1 MAIFEAPIAHEAVHY
16 SNPELE
22 GEFEDEA
29 SPYSTPESPYSNPEY
44 EYEGLL
50 GNIISGI
57 GGLLGGGEGEVG
69 ETTHE
74 WEEEFEDEA
83 SPYSTPE
90 HPYST
95 PEGEYEG
102 LLGNIISGIGSILGG
117 GEGEVGEVGE
127 TTHEWEEEFEDEASF
142 SSPYSTPEHP
152 YSIPEGEYEGLLG
165 NIISGIGGLLGGG
178 EVGEW
183 EYEASPYSTPEQE
196 YEADLFFKRFRRA
209 IGRVARVVAPIA
221 KRLAPGAARAL
232 VSMIPGVGM
241 IAAPLAGKL
250 VGSLVRE
257 AEMEVAEMEQHFLTT
272 LAETGE
278 LEHPEV
284 HEAVLSEVLAGHAIG
299 AESEAEASAL
309 TGSIVPLT
317 IKVMRAQ
324 RTVRPV
330 APALVQA
337 NVRLV
342 RTLRRQGTAGR
353 ELMAVIPEINRLAVA
368 ILRRAARIQRLTS
381 PLAVRAMAVATRRVM
396 SNPRRVQRA
405 IKRNMVVRVRANTP
419 QPRGRLPL
427 RAVPR
432 RQRMRVGV

>member
-1 MAIFEAPIAHEAVHY
+1 MAIFEAPIAHEAVQYSTPESPY
-16 SNPELE
+16 SNPELT

-29 SPYSTPESPYSNPEY
+29 SPYSTPEY

-69 ETTHE
+69 EVAHE
-74 WEEEFEDEA
+74 WEGEYEDEA

-90 HPYST
+90 
-95 PEGEYEG
+95 
-102 LLGNIISGIGSILGG
+102 
-117 GEGEVGEVGE
+117 
-127 TTHEWEEEFEDEASF
+127 
-142 SSPYSTPEHP
+142 SPYSTPE
-152 YSIPEGEYEGLLG
+152 YEYEGLLG

-183 EYEASPYSTPEQE
+183 EYEANPYSNPELE

-209 IGRVARVVAPIA
+209 IGRVARSVVPIA
-221 KRLAPGAARAL
+221 RRLAPGAARAL

-241 IAAPLAGKL
+241 IAGPLAGKL

-257 AEMEVAEMEQHFLTT
+257 AEMEVAEMEHHFLTT

-317 IKVMRAQ
+317 IRVMRAQ

-342 RTLRRQGTAGR
+342 RTLRRQGPVGR
-353 ELMAVIPEINRLAVA
+353 ELLAVLPEINRLAVA
-368 ILRRAARIQRLTS
+368 ILHRAARLRRLTS
-381 PLAVRAMAVATRRVM
+381 PLAVRAMAVATKRVM

-405 IKRNMVVRVRANTP
+405 IKRNMVVRVRANASR
-419 QPRGRLPL
+419 PRGRLPL

-432 RQRMRVGV
+432 RQRMRVGA